1 MDDYRYEAP
10 IPRIVSVGVCWFV
23 LTLFFTSCVAMEL
36 LDMSNWSMNT
46 GSLGSLFVLFIILA
60 GSVRVLFASV
70 KYTYKSMLAQA
81 NKKK

>member
-1 MDDYRYEAP
+1 MNDYRYEAP

-36 LDMSNWSMNT
+36 LDKSNWSMNT
-46 GSLGSLFVLFIILA
+46 GSLGSLFIVFIIFL
-60 GSVRVLFASV
+60 GCVKILFASV
-70 KYTYKSMLAQA
+70 KYTYRSMLATA